1 MNLLKI
7 VLMSGV
13 LSLGFATFAA
23 NETVGEKVGEAAGD
37 AQKATKKGYRKVKDE
52 TCQLIKGK
60 MECAK
65 DKAVSKVK
73 NVGDEIKDKTDT
85 E

>member
-1 MNLLKI
+1 MNLLKN
-7 VLMSGV
+7 VLMSVV
-13 LSLGFATFAA
+13 LTLSSTTFAA
-23 NETVGEKVGEAAGD
+23 NETVGEKVEEAAGD

-52 TCQLIKGK
+52 TCHLVKGK

-65 DKAVSKVK
+65 DKAVGKIK
-73 NVGDEIKDKTDT
+73 NVGDEVKDKTDT

>member
-1 MNLLKI
+1 
-7 VLMSGV
+7 MSVG

-23 NETVGEKVGEAAGD
+23 NETVGEKVEEAAGD

-52 TCQLIKGK
+52 TCHLVKGK

-65 DKAVSKVK
+65 DKAVGKMK